1 MWDLSGADER
11 KSAFLGMN
19 FGEPAID
26 LAKQATVWDIPS
38 ARVDYPADI
47 AAALK
52 KAPDGGCF
60 SLVDVV
66 IDGRYGHH
74 F

>member
-26 LAKQATVWDIPS
+26 LAKQAAVRDIPS
-38 ARVDYPADI
+38 ARVDHPADI
-47 AAALK
+47 APALK
-52 KAPDGGCF
+52 KALDHGP
-60 SLVDVV
+60 SLVDGV
-66 IDGRYGHH
+66 INGSYGHH